1 MFFDAQK
8 SKPTNPIVRPLE
20 DQEERESQRLWKKV
34 AQAVKDRDHDV
45 ATDEKSLIE
54 ERQREEAAKRAA
66 DGLEWTP
73 RLFRRVKGGPGGSEE
88 GEEDLEWIINGHMYV
103 SSPRSCVPYCRPL
116 ELPALNGTFPYS
128 VGSFAELVTNKRL
141 EATRQTPRPSRSRS
155 RRYIRS

>member
-20 DQEERESQRLWKKV
+20 DQGERESQRLWQKV
-34 AQAVKDRDHDV
+34 AQAVKDRDHDL

-88 GEEDLEWIINGHMYV
+88 GEEDLEWIISGSMYA
-103 SSPRSCVPYCRPL
+103 SPVPCMPCCRPL
-116 ELPALNGTFPYS
+116 ELSALNTTFPCWVDDS
-128 VGSFAELVTNKRL
+128 AEPVTNRKLETKR
-141 EATRQTPRPSRSRS
+141 RTPRLSRSRS
-155 RRYIRS
+155 RRFTRS